1 VHCTV
6 LLHMLAINPR
16 MHGNMSAEG
25 SGGGNDDDTIDGVQV
40 CDFEISRWPIT
51 AQNFPTEM
59 QLCADF
65 NLPATEKLCNE
76 FWAADDNI
84 GAVMRSS
91 ALEADGLLLL
101 PSACDET
108 SSRQLRR

>member
-1 VHCTV
+1 
-6 LLHMLAINPR
+6 
-16 MHGNMSAEG
+16 
-25 SGGGNDDDTIDGVQV
+25 
-40 CDFEISRWPIT
+40 
-51 AQNFPTEM
+51 M

-76 FWAADDNI
+76 FWAADDNF